1 VSLVPIGLFPLP
13 GFVLF
18 PRTAVPLHIFEPR
31 YVRLVRDSLKANKR
45 LALGQLR
52 RGWEKDYYGA
62 PAAFRTVTMARIL
75 DHEELPNDR
84 YNILVEGIERAA
96 VAEVVR
102 EKPYRLVKVRSV
114 RDVMPESDMAAI
126 AESRREL
133 VLHCE
138 RLALHVPELSGSLTN
153 LENTH
158 LHPGIIADQMAALL
172 VKEAYERQSLLDEP
186 SVRRRL
192 ELVNVQLRTLLMAHE
207 EPNERVFESDEL

>member
-1 VSLVPIGLFPLP
+1 
-13 GFVLF
+13 
-18 PRTAVPLHIFEPR
+18 
-31 YVRLVRDSLKANKR
+31 
-45 LALGQLR
+45 
-52 RGWEKDYYGA
+52 
-62 PAAFRTVTMARIL
+62 
-75 DHEELPNDR
+75 
-84 YNILVEGIERAA
+84 
-96 VAEVVR
+96 VR

-114 RDVMPESDMAAI
+114 RDVMPESDMGAI